1 MPASKHFNIPK
12 RNLMENKSLIEQI
25 EQKYENL
32 GENPETYLKGL
43 FHSKPLC
50 YWDYI
55 EVETLHSLQK
65 PRTTFKDE
73 EIFIMYHQ
81 VTELFFKMM
90 VHELKQLVREDLP
103 EKTVLNKMNR
113 LIKYTE
119 VLINSFDVM
128 KYGMDYDDYNLFR
141 ASLTPASGFQSA
153 QFRIIELYCTRI
165 QNLLTDKTNPH
176 IGEPMK
182 DLFEQLYW
190 KQAGLKRGTH
200 QKSQTLLLFEE
211 KYQEDLIALAEKMQ
225 GVTLEEKLLRFSNP
239 SDELIQAFRQ
249 FDFLYNFKWPNVHLE
264 TAEHYLN
271 SKGEN
276 QAATG
281 GSEWKKYL
289 NPRTQQRKFF
299 PSLWQDQEIEN
310 WEKK

>member
-1 MPASKHFNIPK
+1 MNNKLLLEEI
-12 RNLMENKSLIEQI
+12 ENKY
-25 EQKYENL
+25 QKL

-43 FHSKPLC
+43 FHSKPLS

-55 EVETLHSLQK
+55 EVETLNSLQK

-81 VTELFFKMM
+81 VTELFFKMII
-90 VHELKQLVREDLP
+90 HELKQLVYEDLS
-103 EKTVLNKMNR
+103 EKILINKVNR
-113 LIKYTE
+113 LVKYTE
-119 VLINSFDVM
+119 ALINSFDIM

-141 ASLTPASGFQSA
+141 SSLTPASGFQSA

-165 QNLLTDKTNPH
+165 ENLLSDKTNVPS
-176 IGEPMK
+176 GKSMNE
-182 DLFEQLYW
+182 LFDHLYW
-190 KQAGLKRGTH
+190 KQAGLKKGTPE
-200 QKSQTLLLFEE
+200 KSQTLLLFEE
-211 KYQEDLIALAEKMQ
+211 KYQDRLISLAKKVQ
-225 GVTLEEKLLRFSNP
+225 GITLEEKLIHLSDP
-239 SDELIQAFRQ
+239 SEELILALQH

-264 TAEHYLN
+264 TAEYYLN
-271 SKGEN
+271 SRGEN

-299 PSLWQDQEIEN
+299 PSLWKESPIED
-310 WEKK
+310 WQQK

>member
-1 MPASKHFNIPK
+1 MKNQ
-12 RNLMENKSLIEQI
+12 SLIEQI

-55 EVETLHSLQK
+55 EVETLNSLQK

-90 VHELKQLVREDLP
+90 IHELKQLVQENLP
-103 EKTVLNKMNR
+103 DKTILNKVNR

-165 QNLLTDKTNPH
+165 GNLLSDKTKSYS
-176 IGEPMK
+176 GESMET
-182 DLFEQLYW
+182 LFEQLYW
-190 KQAGLKRGTH
+190 KQAGLKKGTS
-200 QKSQTLLLFEE
+200 QKSQTLLLFEG
-211 KYQEDLIALAEKMQ
+211 KYQEDLILLAKKMQ
-225 GVTLEEKLLRFSNP
+225 GNTLEEKLLRFSSP
-239 SDELIQAFRQ
+239 SDELIRAFKH

-299 PSLWQDQEIEN
+299 PSLWLDSPIEEFTPTN
-310 WEKK
+310 P

>member
-1 MPASKHFNIPK
+1 
-12 RNLMENKSLIEQI
+12 MENKTLLEQI
-25 EQKYENL
+25 GNKYTAL

-65 PRTTFKDE
+65 PRTNFKDE

-90 VHELKQLVREDLP
+90 VHELKQLTGENPDDETL
-103 EKTVLNKMNR
+103 LNKMNR

-128 KYGMDYDDYNLFR
+128 KYGMNYDDYNLFR
-141 ASLTPASGFQSA
+141 TSLTPASGFQSA
-153 QFRIIELYCTRI
+153 QFRVIELYCTRI
-165 QNLLTDKTNPH
+165 GNLLTDKTISVP
-176 IGEPMK
+176 EKPVK

-190 KQAGLKRGTH
+190 KQAGMKHPTE

-211 KYQEDLIALAEKMQ
+211 KYQDELIALAEKIQ
-225 GVTLEEKLLRFSNP
+225 GNTLEEKLLRHPSP
-239 SDELIQAFRQ
+239 SDELLNAFRH

-276 QAATG
+276 KAATG

-289 NPRTQQRKFF
+289 NPRTQQRRFF
-299 PSLWQDQEIEN
+299 PSLWEETPIEN
-310 WEKK
+310 WKG

>member
-1 MPASKHFNIPK
+1 MKNKPLLEEI
-12 RNLMENKSLIEQI
+12 ENKY
-25 EQKYENL
+25 QKL

-43 FHSKPLC
+43 FHSKPLN

-55 EVETLHSLQK
+55 EVETLNSLQK

-81 VTELFFKMM
+81 VTELFFKMII
-90 VHELKQLVREDLP
+90 HELKQLVYEDLP
-103 EKTVLNKMNR
+103 EKNVINKVNR

-119 VLINSFDVM
+119 ALINSFDIM

-141 ASLTPASGFQSA
+141 SSLTPASGFQSA

-165 QNLLTDKTNPH
+165 ENLLSDKTTVPS
-176 IGEPMK
+176 GKSMK
-182 DLFEQLYW
+182 ELFDQLYW
-190 KQAGLKRGTH
+190 KQAGLKKGTH
-200 QKSQTLLLFEE
+200 EKSQTLLLFEE
-211 KYQEDLIALAEKMQ
+211 KYQDRLISLAQKVQ
-225 GVTLEEKLLRFSNP
+225 GITLEEKLIHLSDP
-239 SDELIQAFRQ
+239 SKELIRALQH

-271 SKGEN
+271 SRGEN

-299 PSLWQDQEIEN
+299 PSLWKESPIEN
-310 WEKK
+310 WQQK

>member
-1 MPASKHFNIPK
+1 MD
-12 RNLMENKSLIEQI
+12 NKSLLEQI
-25 EQKYENL
+25 ENKYENL

-55 EVETLHSLQK
+55 EVETLNSLQK

-81 VTELFFKMM
+81 VTELFFKMII
-90 VHELKQLVREDLP
+90 HELKQLIYEDLP
-103 EKTVLNKMNR
+103 EKTFINKINR

-119 VLINSFDVM
+119 ALINSFDIM
-128 KYGMDYDDYNLFR
+128 KYGMNYDDYNLFR
-141 ASLTPASGFQSA
+141 SSLTPASGFQSA

-165 QNLLTDKTNPH
+165 ENLLSDKTKAPS
-176 IGEPMK
+176 GESMK
-182 DLFEQLYW
+182 ALFEQLYW
-190 KQAGLKRGTH
+190 KQAGLKKGTNE
-200 QKSQTLLLFEE
+200 KSQTLLLFEE
-211 KYQEDLIALAEKMQ
+211 KYEDELISLAEKVQ
-225 GVTLEEKLLRFSNP
+225 GITLEEKLIRFSDP
-239 SDELIQAFRQ
+239 SKELIQALQQ

-271 SKGEN
+271 SRGEN

-299 PSLWQDQEIEN
+299 PSLWQEKPIED
-310 WEKK
+310 WKKE

>member
-1 MPASKHFNIPK
+1 MESKSI
-12 RNLMENKSLIEQI
+12 IEQI
-25 EQKYENL
+25 ESKYQQL

-43 FHSKPLC
+43 FHSKPLN

-55 EVETLHSLQK
+55 EVETLNSLQK

-81 VTELFFKMM
+81 VTELYFKMII
-90 VHELKQLVREDLP
+90 HELKQLVYEDLP
-103 EKTVLNKMNR
+103 EKTIINKVNR
-113 LIKYTE
+113 LVKYTE
-119 VLINSFDVM
+119 ALINSFDIM

-141 ASLTPASGFQSA
+141 SSLTPASGFQSA

-165 QNLLTDKTNPH
+165 ENLLSDKTTVPSGKSMN
-176 IGEPMK
+176 E
-182 DLFEQLYW
+182 LFDQLYW
-190 KQAGLKRGTH
+190 KQAGLKKGTH
-200 QKSQTLLLFEE
+200 EKSQTLLLFEE
-211 KYQEDLIALAEKMQ
+211 KYQDRLISLAQKVQ
-225 GVTLEEKLLRFSNP
+225 GITLEEKLIHLSDP
-239 SDELIQAFRQ
+239 SEALIRALQH

-264 TAEHYLN
+264 TAEYYLN
-271 SKGEN
+271 SRGEN

-299 PSLWQDQEIEN
+299 PSLWKESPIED
-310 WEKK
+310 WQQK